1 MHNSKLIKSDTGFTL
16 IELLIAMFLFVII
29 MAVASQAFNTIIS
42 TSAKWVKTEES
53 NIEGIIGLEMFRHDL
68 EQMGFGLPWGWS
80 KASADGELVDTS
92 ILYYESGNSIGK
104 LLNDSDNS
112 GTATTGAVPRAFV
125 GLAGKGAFSSDYIA
139 LKGTTVGRSQSAQ
152 RWAYVPYHNF
162 NTSGTVYVSRPAT
175 ETFSNPPQEKDTV
188 IAINTNFNNADNDHK
203 LLIGSST
210 GEFTRPFSLTMS
222 EDEDKPFLPVSDQDT
237 VMLYGVAGEGDGDR
251 MPFNRADYFIGNSE
265 TPTFCAENT
274 GVLYKATVD
283 HSSGGP
289 YTSLPILDC
298 VADMKVVVGWDTS
311 DTALEGARIYSSLPK
326 VAGGTPDYF
335 VSGDSSTVTS
345 EHIASVTSYF
355 SSAKDVRERLKLI
368 KIYLLVQEGKRD
380 SNYQSP
386 ATIVVGG
393 NSSEAGSLPTT
404 SNTYT
409 FTTAQRQFHWKVYRV
424 IVRPRNLVS
433 NQK

>member
-1 MHNSKLIKSDTGFTL
+1 
-16 IELLIAMFLFVII
+16 
-29 MAVASQAFNTIIS
+29 
-42 TSAKWVKTEES
+42 
-53 NIEGIIGLEMFRHDL
+53 
-68 EQMGFGLPWGWS
+68 
-80 KASADGELVDTS
+80 
-92 ILYYESGNSIGK
+92 
-104 LLNDSDNS
+104 
-112 GTATTGAVPRAFV
+112 
-125 GLAGKGAFSSDYIA
+125 
-139 LKGTTVGRSQSAQ
+139 
-152 RWAYVPYHNF
+152 
-162 NTSGTVYVSRPAT
+162 
-175 ETFSNPPQEKDTV
+175 
-188 IAINTNFNNADNDHK
+188 
-203 LLIGSST
+203 
-210 GEFTRPFSLTMS
+210 
-222 EDEDKPFLPVSDQDT
+222 
-237 VMLYGVAGEGDGDR
+237 MLYGVAGEGDGNR

-265 TPTFCAENT
+265 TPTSCAENT
-274 GVLYKATVD
+274 GVLYRATVD